1 MFYIKKQKG
10 FTIVETMIVLGV
22 TGVLFVSVSLLISG
36 QTERYRYR
44 DSMYRLQQ
52 QVQAQINDVQTGQ
65 FYKTATG
72 GSSND
77 TVYLGK
83 KVLFCAKGATNNAC
97 IGTKPNENQQKN
109 VAVQYKDDVSK
120 KTEEINEDIVPT
132 PSNLNFI
139 KSVKSNG
146 DPFDS
151 TQFGF
156 SVLYNDPAIGGFNS
170 SSLNVG
176 IYNYNKLNKYDS
188 TNYKILTEGY
198 VLCFEGYK
206 RGSLE
211 LGSKELGNT
220 VKLNLVDSR
229 CN

>member
-1 MFYIKKQKG
+1 MLYLKKQKG

-52 QVQAQINDVQTGQ
+52 QVQAQINDVQSGQ
-65 FYKTATG
+65 FYTAAAG
-72 GSSND
+72 GNSSD

-83 KVLFCAKGATNNAC
+83 KVLFCTKDADTNAC
-97 IGTKPNENQQKN
+97 VGTKPNENQQKN
-109 VAVQYKDDVSK
+109 VIVQYKDDVNK
-120 KTEEINEDIVPT
+120 KTEEINDDIVALPG
-132 PSNLNFI
+132 NLAFI
-139 KSVKSNG
+139 KSVKSDG
-146 DPFDS
+146 SSYDS

-156 SVLYNDPAIGGFNS
+156 SVLYTNPNAGASNS
-170 SSLNVG
+170 NSLNVA
-176 IYNYNKLNKYDS
+176 IYNYNKLNKYND
-188 TNYKILTEGY
+188 YKIYTEGY

-206 RGSLE
+206 KGSLE

-220 VKLNLVDSR
+220 VKLNLVDNR
-229 CN
+229 CD